1 VFAQHLAKAW
11 NIQTISA
18 LIPQFR
24 ALQGNFGGL
33 EKTKGDT

>member
-1 VFAQHLAKAW
+1 LVKAW

-18 LIPQFR
+18 LIPQIR
-24 ALQGNFGGL
+24 ALQGDFRGP